1 MMEWFNSLDP
11 VLKIYWGIAIIAS
24 TFFVIQ
30 TIISFIGG
38 EVFDNADVDFDA
50 DAHSGGVSHFFS
62 VRNLVNFLLG
72 AGWGGVCF
80 YYTIS
85 SKTLLIFVAIACGT
99 IFVLMFFFLVK
110 ILLKLGKDN
119 TFRVDETLDKVADVY
134 LAIPEN
140 KSGKGKI
147 QISVRG
153 SFHELDAI
161 TAGERIATGSKAR
174 VIEIVGSHIVL
185 VEKI

>member
-1 MMEWFNSLDP
+1 MIEWFNSLDP
-11 VLKIYWGIAIIAS
+11 TLKIYWGIAIIAS
-24 TFFVIQ
+24 LFFAVQ
-30 TIISFIGG
+30 TIISFVGG
-38 EVFDNADVDFDA
+38 DVFDDVDFDA
-50 DAHSGGVSHFFS
+50 DSHSDGVSHFFS

-80 YYTIS
+80 YGSIS
-85 SKTLLIFVAIACGT
+85 SKALLMVVAFVCG
-99 IFVLMFFFLVK
+99 IVFVMIFFFLIK
-110 ILLKLGKDN
+110 ILLKLSKDN
-119 TFRVDETLDKVADVY
+119 TFQFEETLGKTADVY
-134 LAIPEN
+134 IPIPEN

-161 TAGERIATGSKAR
+161 TAGEKITTSNK
-174 VIEIVGSHIVL
+174 VKVVEIIDNQLVV

>member
-1 MMEWFNSLDP
+1 MIEWFNSLDP
-11 VLKIYWGIAIIAS
+11 SLKIYWAIAIIAS
-24 TFFVIQ
+24 IFFAIQ
-30 TIISFIGG
+30 TIVSLVGG
-38 EVFDNADVDFDA
+38 DMFDDVDFDT
-50 DAHSGGVSHFFS
+50 DGDSVGVSHFFS

-80 YYTIS
+80 HNTIS
-85 SKTLLIFVAIACGT
+85 SKALLAFIAVLCGI
-99 IFVLMFFFLVK
+99 IFVLIFFFLVK
-110 ILLKLGKDN
+110 ILLKLSKDN
-119 TFRVDETLDKVADVY
+119 TFRLEETLDKIADVY
-134 LAIPEN
+134 LSIPEN

-161 TAGERIATGSKAR
+161 TTGEKIPTGAKVR
-174 VIEIVGSHIVL
+174 VVKIIDNQSVL